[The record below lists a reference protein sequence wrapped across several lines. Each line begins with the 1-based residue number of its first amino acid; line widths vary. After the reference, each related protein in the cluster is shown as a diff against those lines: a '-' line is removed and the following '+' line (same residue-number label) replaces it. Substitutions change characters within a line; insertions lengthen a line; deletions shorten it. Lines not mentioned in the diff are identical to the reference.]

1 MSDYDADR
9 METDRELLI
18 GIQDSVSAAH
28 GKLNVIQNQAE
39 TILFVLRQDPP
50 DPPNP
55 PDPPEP
61 PPPDI
66 LWNINRRIG
75 LARINTIKHAPIAF
89 PHEWGTLP
97 TGQLKIKSW
106 EWFRDRPPIGK
117 GYNAHRDRYFF
128 PPNFPVYIY
137 MDGFQFMRSKGYRA
151 YPGPGG
157 NNAWEVVPGQYCEN
171 GKRLIYSAKQYE
183 KMQLIETPDHPVIE
197 KRIFLLV
204 SQCVSTI
211 PVDVPKENREQLIF
225 LKPN

>member
-1 MSDYDADR
+1 MSVTN
-9 METDRELLI
+9 EELLEKLTDVALLTI
-18 GIQDSVSAAH
+18 SMSNHVLEISETVLVISDFLIQ
-28 GKLNVIQNQAE
+28 GG
-39 TILFVLRQDPP
+39 TPPPPP
-50 DPPNP
+50 DPE
-55 PDPPEP
+55 PD

-75 LARINTIKHAPIAF
+75 LVRINTIKHAPIAF

-128 PPNFPVYIY
+128 PPNFPVYVY

-204 SQCVSTI
+204 SQCVSTT
-211 PVDVPKENREQLIF
+211 PEDVPKENRGDLIF